1 MPTSHCAQAHA
12 WLGPITSEAEWPG
25 EGCESRC
32 VSLAELLHPPRAGV
46 AVGSALWANPN
57 QGANASLW
65 GQPMPVAAPPSGL
78 GYTFGPELS
87 LALHVAEAEPAR
99 RVRVIKAADPG
110 HGLDQWVGSGLMLRL
125 AIGQL
130 FRYWTPDADKLGF
143 VWAHGEIDENT
154 QAEEAAA
161 EAKGVVSSE
170 PGGGGGAPPARQK
183 LSMSNAEAY
192 GQRLGQLI
200 SDMRHQVYRL
210 SQPKP

>member
-1 MPTSHCAQAHA
+1 M
-12 WLGPITSEAEWPG
+12 
-25 EGCESRC
+25 
-32 VSLAELLHPPRAGV
+32 
-46 AVGSALWANPN
+46 
-57 QGANASLW
+57 
-65 GQPMPVAAPPSGL
+65 
-78 GYTFGPELS
+78 
-87 LALHVAEAEPAR
+87 
-99 RVRVIKAADPG
+99 
-110 HGLDQWVGSGLMLRL
+110 MLRL

-170 PGGGGGAPPARQK
+170 PGDGAGAPPRQK

-200 SDMRHQVYRL
+200 SEMRHQVYRL